1 MSKTFVW
8 WIQTSDWSRSST
20 RSPRV
25 FPELSARLMGF
36 LQPLTRGAR
45 VEDVW
50 LIVCVS
56 VCVTKYDINI
66 IPPSLW
72 NFFYLFYYWFIKCR
86 FIRVMTFSD
95 VKLQEMNQL
104 LLIIYEA
111 TWNFCLCFYHVN
123 WKKNI
128 FLNIFWGF
136 GLLVRQKKQF
146 KGTICFIFHHV
157 IGLIPYTG
165 HGEAPGCH
173 IWNVLMK
180 WINTVNVTLTLD

>member
-104 LLIIYEA
+104 LFIIYEA
-111 TWNFCLCFYHVN
+111 NVKLLWRFSLFLSRKL
-123 WKKNI
+123 KKNI
-128 FLNIFWGF
+128 F
-136 GLLVRQKKQF
+136 
-146 KGTICFIFHHV
+146 FIFFGV
-157 IGLIPYTG
+157 LDFWSDRKNNLKEPYVSYFIMLSVWYRTRDMARLRVATYEMYWWSG
-165 HGEAPGCH
+165 S
-173 IWNVLMK
+173 
-180 WINTVNVTLTLD
+180 TQLTLR